1 MLPGGFRKSG
11 LDDLQRER
19 DEGRVG
25 VVEEGMAKGFEGKIA
40 RLRIKIFGVQ

>member
-19 DEGRVG
+19 DEGRSG
-25 VVEEGMAKGFEGKIA
+25 VIEEGEARGFERKVA
-40 RLRIKIFGVQ
+40 RLRVKIFGVQ